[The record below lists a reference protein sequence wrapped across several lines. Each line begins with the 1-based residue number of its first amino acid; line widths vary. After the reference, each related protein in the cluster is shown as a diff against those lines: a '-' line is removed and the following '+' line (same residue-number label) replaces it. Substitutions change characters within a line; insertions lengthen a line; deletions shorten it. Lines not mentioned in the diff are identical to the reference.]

1 MVDNNRGYPAI
12 IHIMYYGCYEVHGS
26 GNCGKKR
33 DCYMAGAC
41 SGNVMVWLC

>member
-1 MVDNNRGYPAI
+1 MVVDNNRGYLAI
-12 IHIMYYGCYEVHGS
+12 IHEVHGS